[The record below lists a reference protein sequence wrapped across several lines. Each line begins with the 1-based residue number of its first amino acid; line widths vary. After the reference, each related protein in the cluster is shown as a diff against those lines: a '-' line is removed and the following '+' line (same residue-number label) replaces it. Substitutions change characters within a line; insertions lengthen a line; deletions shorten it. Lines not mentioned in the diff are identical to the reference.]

1 MSTFSPSPRCLHF
14 NGERVGVR
22 GGGLFCACCRP
33 SPYPL
38 PVKDG
43 ERVLQQT
50 YISIAHQNH
59 NVTSQKLRHARFQ

>member
-1 MSTFSPSPRCLHF
+1 LF
-14 NGERVGVR
+14 ERV
-22 GGGLFCACCRP
+22 AAPHP
-33 SPYPL
+33 SPL

-43 ERVLQQT
+43 ERGLQQT